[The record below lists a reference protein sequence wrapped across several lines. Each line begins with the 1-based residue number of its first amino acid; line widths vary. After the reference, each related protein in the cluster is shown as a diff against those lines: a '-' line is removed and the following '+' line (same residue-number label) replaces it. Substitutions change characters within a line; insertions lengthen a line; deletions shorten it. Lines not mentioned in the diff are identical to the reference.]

1 MLDQLKQ
8 AEKLLQPLV
17 ARVEAYKAQ
26 GGRKAGTL
34 LSKVRNA
41 HLRTE
46 EAIKT
51 ITSVTEEA
59 AALGASNPI
68 DVLRD
73 APVQTSK
80 AK

>member
-1 MLDQLKQ
+1 MLDQLKE

-17 ARVEAYKAQ
+17 ARAEAYKAQ

-41 HLRTE
+41 CLRTQ
-46 EAIKT
+46 EAINT
-51 ITSVTEEA
+51 VNSVTEEA
-59 AALGASNPI
+59 ATLGASNPI

-73 APVQTSK
+73 APVPTSK
-80 AK
+80 GK